1 VKHKEL
7 PAPTRPEDSAAARAR
22 VTAARN
28 KLTER
33 YRTEKCP
40 YSDAQMMRK
49 MIRKFCAICTGGE
62 KLVEKAMTK
71 LGLPGRAVTTASL
84 KSRAPLPIVT
94 LAESIE
100 PRHLGEALPQRT
112 LDRSYWA
119 RDGQPASPGPPGAS
133 QSRADRW
140 VPCSTPALCSLTP
153 FPPVC
158 YP

>member
-1 VKHKEL
+1 MKHKEL
-7 PAPTRPEDSAAARAR
+7 PAPTRPEDSAVAR

-33 YRTEKCP
+33 NRTEKCA

-49 MIRKFCAICTGGE
+49 MIRKFCAICTEGE

-100 PRHLGEALPQRT
+100 PRRLGEALP
-112 LDRSYWA
+112 
-119 RDGQPASPGPPGAS
+119 
-133 QSRADRW
+133 
-140 VPCSTPALCSLTP
+140 
-153 FPPVC
+153 
-158 YP
+158 